1 MQVRFRDGIF
11 HLYSKRGQNKY
22 KGNTYVFVTTLCTSL
37 NPSGYGGLALSV
49 EGPSKVDIN
58 CEDVEDGT
66 CRVTYCPTEPGSYIV
81 NIKFAEKH
89 IPG

>member
-1 MQVRFRDGIF
+1 MGSFCCRQALEIQKPVQLLFAG
-11 HLYSKRGQNKY
+11 L
-22 KGNTYVFVTTLCTSL
+22 
-37 NPSGYGGLALSV
+37 GYGSLALSI

-66 CRVTYCPTEPGSYIV
+66 CKVTYCPTEPGNYAV

-89 IPG
+89 IPGWSLLKMCVTNTES